1 MSRKERIFTNPVY
14 VVLLAVFTNVL
25 WGSAWPSIKVGNAQF
40 KVTTMSEQILFA
52 GYRFFGAGVVLLLF
66 YWLTQKTIPTIHKDN
81 RKTVASQMVFQTFL
95 QYMFSYLGAANIS
108 GTNSSIFSA
117 TNTFIAVILAHFIYA
132 DDKLNGK
139 KVLACTLGFIGV
151 LCATLGKGTIGFSPT
166 GEGFIM
172 LSSLFGSIGTI
183 ISKKATKMD
192 DAVSITG
199 YSLGIGGFLLMIVGW
214 VMGASLTFDSL
225 GDVMILGYLIFIS
238 SVSFTL
244 WTLLNQ
250 FNKVGRLSI
259 FSCVVPISGTLLSGI
274 FLRENVF
281 QIQYLASLALITAGI
296 YVLNNHQKSKEV
308 S

>member
-1 MSRKERIFTNPVY
+1 
-14 VVLLAVFTNVL
+14 
-25 WGSAWPSIKVGNAQF
+25 
-40 KVTTMSEQILFA
+40 
-52 GYRFFGAGVVLLLF
+52 
-66 YWLTQKTIPTIHKDN
+66 
-81 RKTVASQMVFQTFL
+81 
-95 QYMFSYLGAANIS
+95 
-108 GTNSSIFSA
+108 
-117 TNTFIAVILAHFIYA
+117 
-132 DDKLNGK
+132 
-139 KVLACTLGFIGV
+139 
-151 LCATLGKGTIGFSPT
+151 
-166 GEGFIM
+166 
-172 LSSLFGSIGTI
+172 
-183 ISKKATKMD
+183 MD

>member
-40 KVTTMSEQILFA
+40 NVTTMSEQILFA
-52 GYRFFGAGVVLLLF
+52 GYRFFGAGVMLLLF

>member
-1 MSRKERIFTNPVY
+1 
-14 VVLLAVFTNVL
+14 
-25 WGSAWPSIKVGNAQF
+25 
-40 KVTTMSEQILFA
+40 
-52 GYRFFGAGVVLLLF
+52 
-66 YWLTQKTIPTIHKDN
+66 
-81 RKTVASQMVFQTFL
+81 MVFQTFL